1 VHAGLIE
8 TVPSKAC
15 RALAIPLQISLAVIV
30 EHVVF
35 AGDVVNRQV
44 SAPNDLIGVVELL
57 GF

>member
-8 TVPSKAC
+8 
-15 RALAIPLQISLAVIV
+15 AIPSEPVACHTAPNILAVIV

-44 SAPNDLIGVVELL
+44 SAPDD
-57 GF
+57 